1 MASVFTIPSCSENF
15 PRRSRSRMNSPSVQE
30 RWWPRC
36 AASLSDPGPSQ
47 SSGHDQNTILKSH
60 WNPKTSKKP
69 SENHPKHSKS
79 FLSWYTFEFLEH
91 VWECLSNDSP
101 CSVTQMEKAL
111 TLHPLYHSLGPNYQM
126 KIVHRPSTT
135 WTHQLHRSIAFKN
148 GWCSLQPGVCFLHSG
163 SASRCARCISLI
175 YLSRQCPSMGENTI
189 TCWILLVEIP
199 TPKFIMSCPL
209 LYFKCGTLW

>member
-1 MASVFTIPSCSENF
+1 MTKIPF
-15 PRRSRSRMNSPSVQE
+15 
-30 RWWPRC
+30 
-36 AASLSDPGPSQ
+36 
-47 SSGHDQNTILKSH
+47 LKATGI
-60 WNPKTSKKP
+60 PK
-69 SENHPKHSKS
+69 HPKNHLKTIQNIPKA
-79 FLSWYTFEFLEH
+79 SWVGTLLNFWIMFES
-91 VWECLSNDSP
+91 VWVKNSP
-101 CSVTQMEKAL
+101 CSETQMEQAL

-135 WTHQLHRSIAFKN
+135 WTNQLHRSIAFKN

-209 LYFKCGTLW
+209 LYFKSGTLW